1 MSDAPLDREV
11 LAKIGTQAL
20 IASDCSDLCIRQWR
34 RRGIPWK
41 ERRRVQKIAV
51 ERGVDLPPDFL
62 DVQRPDPKD
71 DRKTKPKRRKVRN
84 AAQQASAA

>member
-11 LAKIGTQAL
+11 LAKIGTDAL
-20 IASDCSDLCIRQWR
+20 LAADCNDFCIRQWR

-62 DVQRPDPKD
+62 DVQRPMPSPE
-71 DRKTKPKRRKVRN
+71 RKRKAKRR
-84 AAQQASAA
+84 AA